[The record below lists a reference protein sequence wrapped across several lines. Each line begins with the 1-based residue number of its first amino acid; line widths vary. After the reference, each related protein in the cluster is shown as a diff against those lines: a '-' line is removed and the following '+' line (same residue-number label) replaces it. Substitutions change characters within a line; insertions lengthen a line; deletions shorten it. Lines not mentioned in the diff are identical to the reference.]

1 MIRGQNMNGYGSGP
15 YRSGS
20 PDRYGSRDSGARRS
34 GGRSRTYGSR
44 NGGDRHRPPRHV
56 ECPADLR
63 EPFKDARDFLA
74 GLIRVFGLPA
84 RLSFGGVQPARDG
97 RQVVIDIRG
106 LRNATDRGRTYERD
120 DERDDELGLLIGKHG
135 ATLDALSAVTNAV
148 MHKGEYRDLFFTVD
162 IEGYRA
168 RRIATLR
175 NLAQRCADR
184 VMREGISV
192 ELEPMPPAERRIV
205 HVTLAGHRELFTE
218 STGQGASRRVVIM
231 PRGSSRRAVD
241 SEDEDY
247 LD

>member
-1 MIRGQNMNGYGSGP
+1 MSGYGYDSGRGSAPRRP
-15 YRSGS
+15 YDNRGGGRRANSG
-20 PDRYGSRDSGARRS
+20 RGYGSRD
-34 GGRSRTYGSR
+34 GGHR
-44 NGGDRHRPPRHV
+44 RPPRHV
-56 ECPADLR
+56 ECPAELR

-97 RQVVIDIRG
+97 RQIMIDIRSV
-106 LRNATDRGRTYERD
+106 RPPSDSRRGYDRD
-120 DERDDELGLLIGKHG
+120 DDRDDELGLLIGKHG

-148 MHKGEYRDLFFTVD
+148 MHKAEFRDLFFAVD

-168 RRIATLR
+168 RRTATLR

-184 VMREGISV
+184 ALREGISV

-205 HVTLAGHRELFTE
+205 HLTLANHRDLETE
-218 STGQGASRRVVIM
+218 STGQGISRRVVIM
-231 PRGSSRRAVD
+231 PRGSRRSKPV
-241 SEDEDY
+241 EDEEY